1 VILSSLESRLSTSV
15 EDYVALSVPLRGAV
29 PHDTVHTPL
38 RTFVHLPFRQL
49 TGVVDVRREEAV
61 VLGGRHCHVV
71 EVHLLLDQEECARQ
85 EERKDPSLS
94 LSLPLPSIRRLMPLV
109 VCDGA
114 WAKRQWEKKRNS

>member
-1 VILSSLESRLSTSV
+1 
-15 EDYVALSVPLRGAV
+15 
-29 PHDTVHTPL
+29 
-38 RTFVHLPFRQL
+38 
-49 TGVVDVRREEAV
+49 VRREEALRERREAV